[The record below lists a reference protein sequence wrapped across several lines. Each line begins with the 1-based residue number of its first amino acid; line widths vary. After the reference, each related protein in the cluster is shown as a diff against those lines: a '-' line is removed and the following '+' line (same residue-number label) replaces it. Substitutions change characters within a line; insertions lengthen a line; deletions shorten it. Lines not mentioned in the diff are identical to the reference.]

1 MSLEVWLAEAE
12 KNKKR
17 LLGKAGVLKDALGHC
32 SEKTK
37 TDLKD
42 FQEYLLGVED
52 SLRRN
57 TRVGGAYFD
66 LGNMFEEITTLAGR
80 FDPPMDF
87 LTQDG
92 VKDALLDMMKV
103 AGEEGETYPKP
114 DIKPLSEEELKL
126 ARPKRVDEEGNEIV
140 EKNKEAASD
149 PLNVSKAE
157 FRQAAF
163 DASPM
168 RLAAQYMAFKDL
180 PKKVTAAQF
189 LDAIASIPRREK
201 NSLLKKTMQKQEAAD
216 ALRDGVTEQFDLQY
230 AQVQAEEYSKT
241 RSFKDFRDEI
251 TKRYNE
257 RQITYA
263 QLDLEM
269 SALRALT
276 PGMND
281 NEREDVKIPIG
292 AFRDKLAE
300 LRQAEHS
307 FDAENY
313 QKELADS
320 YTDQADLAVECL
332 DNIYGMEIEF
342 HPEYVIK
349 TRNPRTGIETEIGYT
364 AKNVEE
370 NLPSYDMPG
379 LVIGGKSVS
388 NREFASLANLAVYAP
403 SIAGSYVTAGKKSEM
418 VKLDKPNKW
427 VAADNHNMLVIN
439 CANNYRKIDDEL
451 RATPDNRIEN
461 LIHTVIPDA
470 RKMTKNA
477 LDAYQRGDVAPL
489 ARIIANGIDMGV
501 TYSKYT
507 TLPAPERNKDKD
519 ARQPVDW
526 SDRDMMTSLNR
537 DATSGHEMLQ
547 GALDLLDRDA
557 RLKKAA
563 IKAGLKEETIRTARA
578 FQMGHQVQ
586 KAAWAAMD
594 RLAEDASGKR
604 TLSGPEKE
612 QCVLAMLRMRAMV
625 QNISVS
631 AEAAGNN
638 PEYKAALKKYE
649 DDQEAFS
656 NKLGADESEDY
667 FRLPEGAK
675 MWKPRLHEI
684 CVKRFSCYGLPPVYR
699 EMAQDGVA
707 ALDARINTRC
717 SRLARD
723 MSAQEI
729 MEGFQ
734 KEGGVFKREI
744 QIMTKDVKTTA
755 KDIYDL
761 LTKRYKAGELPYQ
774 QYADRLRVMR
784 ELTGDNPKAKIDL
797 ETVNEALAKSIEEN
811 EIKRKES
818 LDPLEADIEA
828 MIRTD
833 SGKLADRVH
842 HIDDVWRLTPRLNE
856 NALPVGTPPRAG
868 YTMEQFEQIKA
879 IKEGPGENFLH
890 LSGTKMITED
900 EFAVLG
906 VAATH
911 AFPEIGVFTMDGT
924 TKNTEHPNILRDPAK
939 YSDLIATFRNIY
951 TTDMD
956 HGDGKPRENTGFS
969 FKATV
974 VPARE
979 KVVEALRSY
988 RAGQGSPKE
997 LGKILGAGLHLLVK
1011 TTTVANNDGAGVM
1024 KSDSML
1030 ECAYIGRLAKFAE
1043 RNPAL
1048 LDEAMKEKYL
1058 TQEDLEKAKGFGML
1072 YQLSAGADLAQ
1083 KKLEDSAEGKIEL
1096 TPDERK
1102 ACVELMLRR
1111 KVLSDSACIQA
1122 NRNLPD
1128 EKNAEL
1134 LAGYSNRQKELE
1146 KSGLSKSEIREISNA
1161 ETFRAIHKAIG
1172 QPDYLRTLGA
1182 KGMDYA
1188 KEMLDS
1194 RMPNRDAF
1202 LKLGDAEILAAL
1214 KAKPLSQKD
1223 PFMNKEYTTKPVVE
1237 ENKAPNE
1244 PQRESKLE
1252 KGDPQA
1258 GARTV

>member
-1 MSLEVWLAEAE
+1 MSLEVWLEEAE
-12 KNKKR
+12 KNKNR
-17 LLGKAGVLKDALGHC
+17 LQNKMGVLKRALGQC

-42 FQEYLLGVED
+42 FQDYLLAVEE
-52 SLRRN
+52 SLRSN
-57 TRVGGAYFD
+57 TRMGGAYYD
-66 LGNMFEEITTLAGR
+66 VTYMFEEVAKLAGQ

-87 LTQDG
+87 LTRDG
-92 VKDALLDMMKV
+92 VKDALLDLMKV

-163 DASPM
+163 DASPL

-180 PKKVTAAQF
+180 PKEVTAAQF

-201 NSLLKKTMQKQEAAD
+201 NHLLIKTMQKQEAAD
-216 ALRDGVTEQFDLQY
+216 ALRDGMTEQFDLQY
-230 AQVQAEEYSKT
+230 SKVLAEEYSKT
-241 RSFKDFRDEI
+241 RPFKDFRDEI

-292 AFRDKLAE
+292 AFRDKLME

-307 FDAENY
+307 FDAAAY
-313 QKELADS
+313 QQELADS
-320 YTDQADLAVECL
+320 YTDYADLCVETL
-332 DNIYGMEIEF
+332 DNIYGMQIEY
-342 HPEYVIK
+342 HPEYLDPTK
-349 TRNPRTGIETEIGYT
+349 PKDSKIGYLPEIV
-364 AKNVEE
+364 AEC
-370 NLPSYDMPG
+370 LPSFDMPG

-403 SIAGSYVTAGKKSEM
+403 SIGGSYVTAAKNVNMGESTAF
-418 VKLDKPNKW
+418 VRLDKPNKW
-427 VAADNHNMLVIN
+427 VSADNHIQFVIN
-439 CANNYRKIDDEL
+439 CANSYRKIGDKVI
-451 RATPDNRIEN
+451 ATPDNR
-461 LIHTVIPDA
+461 LQSLLHTMIPDA
-470 RKMTKNA
+470 RNMTKDA
-477 LDAYQRGDVAPL
+477 LEAYQRGDVAPL
-489 ARIIANGIDMGV
+489 AKLIANGLELGV
-501 TYSKYT
+501 NYSKYSPEVQREREFKKP
-507 TLPAPERNKDKD
+507 LPIDWNDKSLMVAVNTD
-519 ARQPVDW
+519 SRSNQA
-526 SDRDMMTSLNR
+526 MM
-537 DATSGHEMLQ
+537 Q
-547 GALDLLDRDA
+547 GALDLLDRDP
-557 RLKKAA
+557 RLKEAVLN
-563 IKAGLKEETIRTARA
+563 AGLKEEDLLNAKA
-578 FQMGHQVQ
+578 FQMGRQVQ
-586 KAAWAAMD
+586 KAGWAAME
-594 RLAEDASGKR
+594 RLAEDANGIR
-604 TLSGPEKE
+604 VLSGPEKE
-612 QCVLAMLRMRAMV
+612 QCVLAMLRMKAMV
-625 QNISVS
+625 RNITETAQAGQNHPDYLKAVEEYNAFEEKLTVE
-631 AEAAGNN
+631 AEENN
-638 PEYKAALKKYE
+638 DFDFFKK
-649 DDQEAFS
+649 
-656 NKLGADESEDY
+656 
-667 FRLPEGAK
+667 PEGAK
-675 MWKPRLHEI
+675 LMKPKDCEVS
-684 CVKRFSCYGLPPVYR
+684 VKMYSCIGLPPVYR
-699 EMAQDGVA
+699 EMAKGGIA
-707 ALDARINTRC
+707 ALDARINTPSKEMARNMN
-717 SRLARD
+717 SR
-723 MSAQEI
+723 EI
-729 MEGFQ
+729 MDGFQ
-734 KEGGVFKREI
+734 KEDGIFKKEGVLGKKIE
-744 QIMTKDVKTTA
+744 TTA
-755 KDIYDL
+755 KDVYDL

-784 ELTGDNPKAKIDL
+784 ELTGDNPRAKIDL
-797 ETVNEALAKSIEEN
+797 DTVNEALAKSIEEN
-811 EIKRKES
+811 EIKRKEN
-818 LDPLEADIEA
+818 LDPLETRIES
-828 MIRTD
+828 MIGTD
-833 SGKLADRVH
+833 SGKLAARVH
-842 HIDDVWRLTPRLNE
+842 HIDDIWRLTPRLNE
-856 NALPVGTPPRAG
+856 DALPTGNPPRFG

-890 LSGTKMITED
+890 LSGTKTISED

-906 VAATH
+906 LAATH
-911 AFPEIGVFTMDGT
+911 AFPEIGVFTMEGA

-939 YSDLIATFRNIY
+939 YADLIATFRNVY

-956 HGDGKPRENTGFS
+956 HGDGKPRQNTGFC
-969 FKATV
+969 FKDTV

-979 KVVEALRSY
+979 KVVQALRSY

-1024 KSDSML
+1024 KSDAML

-1048 LDEAMKEKYL
+1048 LAEAMKEKYM

-1072 YQLSAGADLAQ
+1072 YQLSVGADLAQ
-1083 KKLEDSAEGKIEL
+1083 KKLEDSAAGNIEL
-1096 TPDERK
+1096 SDDERK

-1188 KEMLDS
+1188 KEMLDKC
-1194 RMPNRDAF
+1194 MPNRDAF

-1237 ENKAPNE
+1237 EKKEQNE

-1252 KGDPQA
+1252 KSDPQA
-1258 GARTV
+1258 GAVLT